1 MLETEFQS
9 AKLSDN
15 IENIEIEKEVEEV
28 EVIQPKKKQLS
39 LKQLEHLNNIRVK
52 ALEKKREIKLKK
64 NKEYENKVTKT
75 EIIEEPIIKA
85 TPDPVIKRPTD
96 AHTASGGCPDVK
108 PDVKKKKVNKKVIKY
123 VEQDSDDD
131 DEEQEEEIIV
141 TKKKGKNRPEIIPPP
156 VQQVEKS
163 YNDLLC
169 ESSLE
174 RMQSKIMNERAKHL
188 ITHIIPNYY

>member
-1 MLETEFQS
+1 MSEPQF
-9 AKLSDN
+9 
-15 IENIEIEKEVEEV
+15 IEDTEIEAVNENVE
-28 EVIQPKKKQLS
+28 IPTKKKKELS
-39 LKQLEHLNNIRVK
+39 QKQLDHLNTIRVK

-64 NKEYENKVTKT
+64 NKEYEEKGKKPEV
-75 EIIEEPIIKA
+75 IEEPMKQ
-85 TPDPVIKRPTD
+85 PDPVIK
-96 AHTASGGCPDVK
+96 PDVK
-108 PDVKKKKVNKKVIKY
+108 PDVKKKKVIKKVIKY

-131 DEEQEEEIIV
+131 EEEEEEQIIV
-141 TKKKGKNRPEIIPPP
+141 TKKKGKNRQEVIQQP

>member
-1 MLETEFQS
+1 MSESQFIEDTEIE
-9 AKLSDN
+9 AVN
-15 IENIEIEKEVEEV
+15 ENIEI
-28 EVIQPKKKQLS
+28 PTKKKKELS
-39 LKQLEHLNNIRVK
+39 QKQLDHLNNIRVK

-64 NKEYENKVTKT
+64 NKEYENKVQAGKA
-75 EIIEEPIIKA
+75 EVIEEPMKQ
-85 TPDPVIKRPTD
+85 PDLV
-96 AHTASGGCPDVK
+96 VK
-108 PDVKKKKVNKKVIKY
+108 PEVKQEVKSDKSALSAAEGKKKKVIKKVIKY
-123 VEQDSDDD
+123 VEQDSDD
-131 DEEQEEEIIV
+131 EEEEEEEIIV
-141 TKKKGKNRPEIIPPP
+141 TKTKGKKKDQQP

>member
-1 MLETEFQS
+1 M
-9 AKLSDN
+9 
-15 IENIEIEKEVEEV
+15 
-28 EVIQPKKKQLS
+28 
-39 LKQLEHLNNIRVK
+39 K

-64 NKEYENKVTKT
+64 NKEYENKVQAGKA
-75 EIIEEPIIKA
+75 EVIEEPMKQ
-85 TPDPVIKRPTD
+85 PDPV
-96 AHTASGGCPDVK
+96 VK
-108 PDVKKKKVNKKVIKY
+108 PEVKQEVKSDVKKKKVIKKVIKY

-131 DEEQEEEIIV
+131 DEEQEEEIIL
-141 TKKKGKNRPEIIPPP
+141 TKKKGKNRPEVIPPP